1 MFTEIRTV
9 PLEIRDID
17 SKGVFVAHGSIF
29 DVLDSYE
36 TVFDPGSF
44 KRTIKARKGSFP
56 MTANHDWHSPGGMMR
71 GVVEDETG
79 LLIQE
84 GRPNLKSTVGM
95 EIYVGLP
102 HPDDP
107 STGYY
112 SDMSHGFKTIRS
124 KIDKQGIEHKQEVT
138 LYEIAVVT
146 QNFGSTPGASV
157 EQVRMATNSLRELN
171 IALKAGNEERFI
183 EEASKLRTVLETYS
197 VPITD
202 SEDMKTAAT
211 LVKEEGPSLDTQT
224 LQDSVRWLQGV
235 IDKTMRGD
243 RDGHR

>member
-1 MFTEIRTV
+1 MFTETRTV

-17 SKGVFVAHGSIF
+17 SKGVFVAHGSLF
-29 DVLDSYE
+29 DILDSYKSI
-36 TVFDPGSF
+36 FDSGSF

-56 MTANHDWHSPGGMMR
+56 MTANHNWHNPGGMMR
-71 GVVEDETG
+71 GVVEDDTG

-102 HPDDP
+102 HEDDP

-112 SDMSHGFKTIRS
+112 SDMSHGFKTIRA
-124 KIDKQGIEHKQEVT
+124 KRDKEGIEHKQEVN

-146 QNFGSTPGASV
+146 QNFGATPGASV

-171 IALKAGNEERFI
+171 IALKEGSEERFI
-183 EEASKLRTVLETYS
+183 EEVANLRKTLETYS
-197 VPITD
+197 VPIPAG
-202 SEDMKTAAT
+202 EDIGTTAA
-211 LVKEEGPSLDTQT
+211 LVKAEGPSLDTRT
-224 LQDSVRWLQGV
+224 LQDSVLWLQGV
-235 IDKTMRGD
+235 IKKTMRGD
-243 RDGHR
+243 RDGG